1 MVDTTSFTLPESP
14 EVLAVAE
21 PPTRALLVLR
31 SNVVA
36 GQLTING
43 KEYGATRLD
52 LDLEQGQYDVTIS
65 KPGFKPSVT
74 ESPLIRFA

>member
-1 MVDTTSFTLPESP
+1 M
-14 EVLAVAE
+14 AE

-36 GQLTING
+36 DQLTING
-43 KEYGATRLD
+43 KEYGATRLDLD